1 MKEVKTQ
8 FKVKFLLQ
16 SGSLLFH
23 HELTAN
29 TTTRILIFTML
40 NKMVILEAEASRQ
53 SLRSPYIQCLRL
65 HQYKKQIHQTNL
77 SMELKNSLMTSLT
90 L

>member
-1 MKEVKTQ
+1 MKEVKPQ

-16 SGSLLFH
+16 SGSPLFH

-29 TTTRILIFTML
+29 TTTQILIFTKL
-40 NKMVILEAEASRQ
+40 NKIVMLESEASRQ
-53 SLRSPYIQCLRL
+53 ILRSPYIQRIRL
-65 HQYKKQIHQTNL
+65 YKKNHQTIL